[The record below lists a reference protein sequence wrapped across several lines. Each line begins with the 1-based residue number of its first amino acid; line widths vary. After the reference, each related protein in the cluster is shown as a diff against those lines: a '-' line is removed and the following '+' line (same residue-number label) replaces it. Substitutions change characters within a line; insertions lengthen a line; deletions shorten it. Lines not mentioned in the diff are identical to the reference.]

1 MIRYDLFPLL
11 MFSEFD
17 WEVYSQ
23 IEARRKRG
31 WARRILERILELLLW
46 YMIGWKV
53 NEAWIETQEKMR
65 KYVPKFDPRLLE
77 VNVR

>member
-23 IEARRKRG
+23 IEARKKLG
-31 WARRILERILELLLW
+31 WARRILELLLW

-53 NEAWIETQEKMR
+53 NEVWIETQEKMK

-77 VNVR
+77 E